1 VNEIEFHSSEG
12 LRRLLFR
19 LHYSG
24 RDTWSHDP
32 EAADL
37 MTYCIDKY
45 GSLARKHRLEP
56 ADAAAAAFEVMRS
69 RAVRI
74 AGDPWAVVTRAVV
87 ITLIAEERA
96 NGLLCSE
103 PQARKRE
110 ISVHHDAERFSDR
123 ETPICDYHPAFHV
136 PPKQDAILEP
146 PVDEDQEEPTNAFVA
161 LERAVTVFTKLGWPT
176 NTAEAAL
183 DYIAAR
189 LMESGCRHSAHEMLR
204 RDHQA
209 RALLDLSRAAWATM
223 LRVVLGNPNA
233 DLKHTCEGRGMLM
246 RLAIGEEIPDLFEDD
261 ALVYAIGTSAP
272 PRARASH
279 V

>member
-1 VNEIEFHSSEG
+1 MNECDFHTSEG
-12 LRRLLFR
+12 LRLLLFR

-24 RDTWSHDP
+24 PDTWSQDA

-37 MTYCIDKY
+37 MVFCIEKY
-45 GSLARKHRLEP
+45 GALARRHRLEP
-56 ADAAAAAFEVMRS
+56 EDAATAAFEVMRT
-69 RAVRI
+69 RAARI
-74 AGDPWAVVTRAVV
+74 AADPWAVVTRAVV
-87 ITLIAEERA
+87 VTMIAEERA

-103 PQARKRE
+103 PNARKAE
-110 ISVHHDAERFSDR
+110 VSVHHDAERFSDR

-136 PPKQDAILEP
+136 PPDQDALLEP
-146 PVDEDQEEPTNAFVA
+146 PVHGEGEPTNAFVA
-161 LERAVTVFTKLGWPT
+161 LERAVTVFTKLGWPA

-189 LMESGCRHSAHEMLR
+189 LMESGCRPSAHEMLR

-209 RALLDLSRAAWATM
+209 RALLDLSRSAWATT
-223 LRVVLGNPNA
+223 LRVVLGNPHA
-233 DLKHTCEGRGMLM
+233 DRQHTCEGRGLLL
-246 RLAIGEEIPDLFEDD
+246 RLAIGEQIPDLFEDD

-272 PRARASH
+272 PKARASH

>member
-1 VNEIEFHSSEG
+1 MNECDFHTPEG
-12 LRRLLFR
+12 LRLLLFR

-24 RDTWSHDP
+24 PDTWSHDP

-37 MTYCIDKY
+37 MVLCIEKY
-45 GSLARKHRLEP
+45 GALARRHHLEP
-56 ADAAAAAFEVMRS
+56 EDAAAAAFEVMRT
-69 RAVRI
+69 RAARI
-74 AGDPWAVVTRAVV
+74 AGDPWAVATRAVV
-87 ITLIAEERA
+87 VTMIAEERA

-103 PQARKRE
+103 PHARRTE
-110 ISVHHDAERFSDR
+110 VSVHHDAERFSDR

-136 PPKQDAILEP
+136 PPNQDAILEP
-146 PVDEDQEEPTNAFVA
+146 PRDGKEDEPTNAFVA
-161 LERAVTVFTKLGWPT
+161 LERAVTVFTALGWPA

-189 LMESGCRHSAHEMLR
+189 LMESGNRPSAHEMLR

-223 LRVVLGNPNA
+223 LRVVLGNPSA
-233 DLKHTCEGRGMLM
+233 DLQHTCEGRGLLL
-246 RLAIGEEIPDLFEDD
+246 RLAIGEQIPDLFEDD

-272 PRARASH
+272 PKARASH